1 MIVCPSGHPLQQK
14 TVTGSFF
21 EFLDKKCRQCGR
33 GLHLGHSRYSC
44 KTCQFH
50 LCGTCARLA
59 STPRPSPGGYAG
71 FPPSAPPA
79 PGPSPSPPSTPSQPS
94 CKWGAGVEGDSAG
107 LKGGW
112 KDLPF
117 GELAMATAI
126 PRVMIPAAA
135 ELSRNLIRGCR
146 RSSLRAFCQLSSW
159 PGISAAFRCREG
171 QRDAPLVVDPFAC
184 LLSQAFQTDLL
195 DETDEDAASLAMT
208 QTAFVD
214 RLLMDAVS
222 RRLRQVL
229 LWRSGTD
236 TRAFRLQ
243 LPPQVRF
250 IEVDDVHVHEV
261 KSKILEQANARP
273 RCALKRV
280 GEEELSDVLDSKKP
294 SFLVL
299 DNLSLEDDAPH
310 LESLSKTAAEGSRIV
325 VQLRNLEGQSDRKL
339 EEGSEGSRN
348 FL

>member
-1 MIVCPSGHPLQQK
+1 
-14 TVTGSFF
+14 
-21 EFLDKKCRQCGR
+21 
-33 GLHLGHSRYSC
+33 
-44 KTCQFH
+44 
-50 LCGTCARLA
+50 
-59 STPRPSPGGYAG
+59 
-71 FPPSAPPA
+71 
-79 PGPSPSPPSTPSQPS
+79 
-94 CKWGAGVEGDSAG
+94 
-107 LKGGW
+107 
-112 KDLPF
+112 
-117 GELAMATAI
+117 
-126 PRVMIPAAA
+126 
-135 ELSRNLIRGCR
+135 
-146 RSSLRAFCQLSSW
+146 
-159 PGISAAFRCREG
+159 
-171 QRDAPLVVDPFAC
+171 VDPFAC

-261 KSKILEQANARP
+261 KSKILEEANARP

-280 GEEELSDVLDSKKP
+280 GSEELSGHLLDSKKP

-299 DNLSLEDDAPH
+299 DNLSLEDDGVH
-310 LESLSKTAAEGSRIV
+310 VESLSKTAAEGSRIV
-325 VQLRNLEGQSDRKL
+325 VQLRNLEGVESSAWLELLQRCGWARGEQVPEMALRQMFQERLPSAGGGAVLVAEMGPLQMPGRPAAPGAKRKD
-339 EEGSEGSRN
+339 GAPMSSYGWRGD
-348 FL
+348 